1 VRAVARLGWYG
12 GEIAMKCSRCG
23 SLAPAGARFCQV
35 CGAPLDPANA
45 AAGGAGVTGDLHPD
59 AIHPLNSIRVGD
71 LLVTVEG
78 ELVPVANVELGIDQT
93 IYFEHHTLLWKQP
106 EVKISFRS
114 QKGTARRFFAGVP
127 VFLSEA
133 RGPGNIAVCRESVGH
148 IVALPLGPGDR
159 IDVREHQFL
168 LATSNIDYTFV
179 SISGV
184 ATALFTRT
192 GSRTGLLLDRFTG
205 GSESGIVLLHG
216 YGNVFE
222 KLLAP
227 GEVLDVEPGA
237 WLWKDATVHM
247 GVTSVLGSGHGG
259 LVGALSNVMSGISVA
274 MNRFTGPGRI
284 GIQSMTYTPYELR
297 ETGERTGPAG
307 GVYGASSGSLPGL

>member
-1 VRAVARLGWYG
+1 MR
-12 GEIAMKCSRCG
+12 CTRCG
-23 SLAPAGARFCQV
+23 SPAPAGARFCQV
-35 CGAPLDPANA
+35 CGAPLDPVAPGGA
-45 AAGGAGVTGDLHPD
+45 AAGGGGIAGDIHPD
-59 AIHPLNSIRVGD
+59 TNQPLNTIRVGD

-78 ELVPVANVELGIDQT
+78 ELVPVANVELGTDQT

-106 EVKISFRS
+106 EVKVSFRS
-114 QKGTARRFFAGVP
+114 LRGTARRFFAGVP

-133 RGPGNIAVCRESVGH
+133 RGPGNIAISRESVGH

-179 SISGV
+179 SVSGV

-192 GSRTGLLLDRFTG
+192 GGRTGLLVDRFTG

-222 KLLAP
+222 KLLGP

-237 WLWKDATVHM
+237 WLWKDASVHM
-247 GVTSVLGSGHGG
+247 GVTSVVGSGHGG
-259 LVGALSNVMSGISVA
+259 LMGALGNVMAGISVA
-274 MNRFTGPGRI
+274 LNRFTGPGRI
-284 GIQSMTYTPYELR
+284 GIQSMTYTPYDQR
-297 ETGERTGPAG
+297 EAGERPGPSG
-307 GVYGASSGSLPGL
+307 GVYGASSGSMPGL